1 MILYFAD
8 RKFNILGM
16 AKSTSGGMTV
26 SDDLRTEELGDGG
39 ASMECTISFGEDR
52 SRTETCTK
60 PGNYLLNKSD
70 RGTEFYTIIEVD
82 INTADETVDIYAE
95 EAGLDLLN
103 EVVLEYEADQPYS
116 IEYYINKYTADS
128 GFQIRVN
135 EISNLTRQLS
145 WTNEQTAME
154 RILDVAAQFDEA
166 ELAFDFEVKDLQI
179 VAKYIDIYQK
189 RGNENTGIELRMKR
203 DISDIRITKTIE
215 NLATALYVTG
225 GRPEGSSTPITLA
238 GYTYDDG
245 RFFLQGPWLKDRD
258 ANKVWSRYLSPGE
271 TGDGTGYIM
280 GTYSYDTLSQSELC
294 DKAVEELKK
303 RSDMEV
309 KYEVDIRDLPKQ
321 LRLGDTVNVVD
332 NEGELYL
339 SARISKLEISY
350 VNETATATL
359 GDFISREAGTS
370 AVVEELAKQFASMVG
385 QTAKYTWIAYADD
398 ENGTGI
404 SLSPDGKTY
413 MGIASNQAVE
423 KPDLSI
429 PTVYKWSKIRG
440 LDGENAILL
449 QIDSS
454 NGNIFKNSAVS
465 TTLTVTVIV
474 GDAWL
479 DTSAKLKSYFGEQ
492 AALIWEQKGLGETE
506 FTEIPSTDPRLS
518 DNGFIFT
525 LSTDDVK
532 VRVVFNCKLDC

>member
-26 SDDLRTEELGDGG
+26 SNDLRTEELGDGG
-39 ASMECTISFGEDR
+39 ASMECTIFFGDDR
-52 SRTETCTK
+52 SQTETCTK

-70 RGTEFYTIIEVD
+70 RGTEFYTIVEAN
-82 INTADETVDIYAE
+82 INTADETVNLYAE

-103 EVVLEYEADQPYS
+103 EVVLQYEADQPYS
-116 IEYYINKYTADS
+116 IEYYINKFTADS

-135 EISNLTRQLS
+135 EISDLTRQLS
-145 WTNEQTAME
+145 WTSEQTAME
-154 RILDVAAQFDEA
+154 RILEVAESFNEA
-166 ELAFDFEVKDLQI
+166 ELAFDFEVKDLQV
-179 VAKYIDIYQK
+179 VAKYIDICQK
-189 RGNENTGIELRMKR
+189 RGNENTGVELRMKR

-271 TGDGTGYIM
+271 KGDGTGYIM

-294 DKAVEELKK
+294 EKSVEELKK

-309 KYEVDIRDLPKQ
+309 DYEVDIRNLPKQ
-321 LRLGDTVNVVD
+321 LKLGDTVNVVD
-332 NEGELYL
+332 NEGKLYL
-339 SARISKLEISY
+339 SARIRKLEISY
-350 VNETATATL
+350 ANETATATL

-398 ENGTGI
+398 ENGGGI

-413 MGIASNQAVE
+413 IGIATNQAVE
-423 KPDLSI
+423 TPDLSV
-429 PTVYKWSKIRG
+429 PTVYKWSKTRG
-440 LDGENAILL
+440 LDGEDAILL

-532 VRVVFNCKLDC
+532 VRAVFNCKLDC